1 MGFRDLVQGSGGS
14 LVSRGPLQPNI
25 RALRKIEIREPQYGP
40 LSSHGSE
47 VPVD

>member
-1 MGFRDLVQGSGGS
+1 MDALFKINVGPS
-14 LVSRGPLQPNI
+14 LIRGVPPKKLGPP
-25 RALRKIEIREPQYGP
+25 RKIEIRDPQYGP